1 MFYPKEVTM
10 SQSSMKRRA
19 FLKHSAQTLGAA
31 AFAGIPGLTYAQQKT
46 ITAVF
51 AGVILPD
58 KVRPIV
64 ENATNVKVNNL
75 PYVSPTDTVAKLTA
89 PGGTSRYDL
98 MVSVTNFMRGPLLG
112 EREGQELAM
121 VLDMSKVP
129 NAANLLPLFKDE
141 TIRRAGKT
149 YAIPIFWG
157 YDSVIYNRKKVPEDA
172 ALTQSWKVLFDDK
185 YAGRVAL
192 RDDAHQSIAAAALAM
207 GHKKPFEMDTK
218 DLNEVTKFLIAK
230 KKNFRTM
237 WTQFGEAVNM
247 MSSGEIDAMY
257 GWIVMRA
264 VLQRRGLDVTNN
276 WPTDGLL
283 FWNQA
288 AFIPKNAPNAPEAH
302 AVLNA
307 MCGVD
312 YGTALTRETEYLV
325 TNQGTAAA
333 LSADDRRKFGYDILE
348 RGLNLVPLAWPKSMD
363 SWIEAWGRV
372 KAA

>member
-1 MFYPKEVTM
+1 M
-10 SQSSMKRRA
+10 SQLEFMKRRA
-19 FLKHSAQTLGAA
+19 FLRRSGQALGAA
-31 AFAGIPGLTYAQQKT
+31 ALSGIPGMSAYAQQKT

-58 KVRPIV
+58 KVRPVV
-64 ENATNVKVNNL
+64 ENATNVKINNL

-89 PGGTSRYDL
+89 PGGTSRYDF
-98 MVSVTNFMRGPLLG
+98 MVSNTSFMRGPLLG
-112 EREGQELAM
+112 ERDGQELAM
-121 VLDMSKVP
+121 ALDMSKVP
-129 NAANLLPLFKDE
+129 NAAKLLPLFKDE
-141 TIRRAGKT
+141 PIRRTGKT
-149 YAIPIFWG
+149 YSVPIFWG
-157 YDSVIYNRKKVPEDA
+157 YDSVIYNKKKIPEDA

-192 RDDAHQSIAAAALAM
+192 RDDAHQSIAAAALSM
-207 GHKKPFEMDTK
+207 GHKKPFDMDAK
-218 DLNEVTKFLIAK
+218 DLGEVTKFLIAK

-247 MSSGEIDAMY
+247 MSSGEVDAMY

-264 VLQRRGLDVTNN
+264 VLQRRGLEVTNN

-288 AFIPKNAPNAPEAH
+288 AFIPKHAPNPNEAH

-307 MCGVD
+307 MCGLE
-312 YGTALTRETEYLV
+312 YGLALTRETEYLA
-325 TNQGTAAA
+325 TSSGLATA
-333 LSADDRRKFGYDILE
+333 LSAEDQRRYGYDLLE
-348 RGLNLVPLAWPKSMD
+348 RGLNLVPLAWPRNMD
-363 SWIEAWGRV
+363 GWIEAWGRV

>member
-1 MFYPKEVTM
+1 M
-10 SQSSMKRRA
+10 SNNDVSKRRK
-19 FLKHSAQTLGAA
+19 FLRQSGAVGAA
-31 AFAGIPGLTYAQQKT
+31 ALAGFPGLSAYAQQKT
-46 ITAVF
+46 VTAVMSG
-51 AGVILPD
+51 AILPD
-58 KVRPIV
+58 KVRPII
-64 ENATNVKVNNL
+64 ENGAKVKVNNL
-75 PYVSPTDTVAKLTA
+75 PYVSPTDTVAKLLA

-98 MVSVTNFMRGPLLG
+98 MVSVTTFMRGPLLG

-121 VLDMSKVP
+121 PLDLAKVP
-129 NAANLLPLFKDE
+129 NAAKLMPLFRDE

-157 YDSVIYNRKKVPEDA
+157 YDSVIYNRKKIPEDA

-207 GHKKPFEMDTK
+207 GHKKPFEMDRK
-218 DLNEVTKFLIAK
+218 DLDEVTRFLIAK
-230 KKNFRTM
+230 KKNFRTL

-247 MSSGEIDAMY
+247 MSSGEVDAMY

-288 AFIPKNAPNAPEAH
+288 AFIPKQAPNAAEAH
-302 AVLNA
+302 AVINA
-307 MCGVD
+307 MCGTE
-312 YGTALTRETEYLV
+312 YGTALTQETEYMV
-325 TNQGTAAA
+325 TNESTAAA
-333 LSADDRRKFGYDILE
+333 LSAADRRKYGYDILE
-348 RGLNLVPLAWPKSMD
+348 RGLNLVPLAWPNSMD
-363 SWIEAWGRV
+363 NWIEAWGRV